1 MTKAAKFSS
10 ITFAAFALSIG
21 CGSTTA
27 PATVE
32 LPKSLN
38 IAAITVAGSSDSWTP
53 VNPVTLS
60 HSCVTGAPLLVSI
73 APQPLLDTAT
83 NTSTIDNFTLAVPG
97 NCGTNI
103 SCGWLRLHVTPTVG
117 EELDL
122 SSATSPI
129 TVNGLSQAG
138 SATFILELHDSYDF
152 PFKGS
157 DGNPFGDEAT
167 VDFTEPSGC
176 PAPNTGDAGT

>member
-1 MTKAAKFSS
+1 MTKAAKFWS
-10 ITFAAFALSIG
+10 ITFAAFVVSIG
-21 CGSTTA
+21 CASTTA

-97 NCGTNI
+97 DCSTSI
-103 SCGWLRLHVTPTVG
+103 SCGWLRLRVTPTVG

-129 TVNGLSQAG
+129 TVNGLSHAG
-138 SATFILELHDSYDF
+138 SATFVLELHDDYDL

-157 DGNPFGDEAT
+157 DGKPFGDEAT
-167 VDFTEPSGC
+167 VDFTEPSDC
-176 PAPNTGDAGT
+176 PVPNTGDAGI